1 MKARLGGFNA
11 RVLAT
16 SPFIFPFRTL
26 RFAAGAAHGPVFD
39 EGAMKFVDE
48 VEITVKAGDGGR
60 GCMSFRREK
69 FVPKGGPD
77 GGDGGDGGHVRV
89 AADAHL
95 TTLLDLRYQRLYR
108 ADRGQHG
115 RGKDQ
120 HGRNGADRIIR
131 VPVGTLIRDA
141 DSGEVIADID
151 ASSGDVIVA
160 QGGKGGKG
168 NSRFAT
174 ATRQAPRF
182 AQPGLPGE
190 ERELRLEL
198 RLLADVGLIGLPNA
212 GKSTLISVISAARPK
227 IADYPF
233 TTLAPN
239 LGVVRYGDGSFVA
252 ADIPGLIEG
261 AHRGEGLG
269 HRFLKHVTRTGLL
282 VHVLDVFQ
290 AGERDP
296 KTDFETVNR
305 ELALFDG
312 ELAQKPQIV
321 AASKVDLL
329 PDRYALG
336 PLDDFFRSRGY
347 RFCAVS
353 AVTGEGLERLKA
365 LIADGLAERSALAA
379 GGGKAPTPM
388 ESHG

>member
-1 MKARLGGFNA
+1 
-11 RVLAT
+11 
-16 SPFIFPFRTL
+16 
-26 RFAAGAAHGPVFD
+26 
-39 EGAMKFVDE
+39 MKFVDE
-48 VEITVKAGDGGR
+48 VKITVQAGDGGR

-69 FVPKGGPD
+69 YIPKGGPD
-77 GGDGGDGGHVRV
+77 GGDGGDGGDVRV
-89 AADAHL
+89 VADPHL
-95 TTLLDLRYQRLYR
+95 STLLDLRYQRLYR
-108 ADRGQHG
+108 GSRGQHG

-120 HGRNGADRIIR
+120 HGKNGPDRVIP
-131 VPVGTLIRDA
+131 VPVGTMIRDLETG
-141 DSGEVIADID
+141 DLIADID
-151 ASSGDVIVA
+151 TPSGEVVVA
-160 QGGKGGKG
+160 RGGMGGKG
-168 NSRFAT
+168 NARFAT
-174 ATRQAPRF
+174 SRRQAPRF

-233 TTLAPN
+233 TTLVPN
-239 LGVVRYGDGSFVA
+239 LGVVRHGYGSFVV

-290 AGERDP
+290 FGERDP

-305 ELALFDG
+305 ELALFDE
-312 ELAQKPQIV
+312 ELPRKPQV
-321 AASKVDLL
+321 VVASKVDLL
-329 PDRYALG
+329 PDRSAVEDLEE
-336 PLDDFFRSRGY
+336 FFRSHGY

-353 AVTGEGLERLKA
+353 AVTGEGLDRFKDI
-365 LIADGLAERSALAA
+365 IADGLAEQNALAA
-379 GGGKAPTPM
+379 AGVEAARDM